1 MLKLRPYQEE
11 CLTAIEVAGKGRHL
25 CQLATGLGK
34 TVIFSRIKEQGKTLI
49 LAHREELVKQP
60 LKYYTDVKVGV
71 EMGKERAEKDCK
83 VVSASVQ
90 SLARRL
96 NCYSPDEFQTI
107 IIDECHHATSS
118 AYKKI
123 INYFNFERLIGFTAT
138 PNRADGVGLEEVFDD
153 IIFQKDLKYGIQ
165 QGYLSPIQCKRVFIE
180 YDLSQVATR
189 MGDYSPQ
196 DLARQLN
203 VESCNLAIAQAIAEV
218 AELPAIIF
226 AVDVEHAKALEKL
239 IPNSKAVSADSKDR
253 AEVIEQYRQGKIK
266 VLINCMLFTEG
277 TDLPMTR
284 TVLIARP
291 TKSQSLYTQM
301 VGRGTRLYD
310 GKDHCLLIDCIGV
323 SRLPICT
330 APTLLG
336 LSSEDVPESKVL
348 EIEGDLLN
356 DIPAILEKET
366 DNPQSWIRNIKN
378 IKIWEKANS
387 YNLHDVNY
395 FRKPNGEM
403 ILEMPNKGGKI
414 KVSAPDNLGNVV
426 FTNRKG
432 ENFSM
437 QAQTC
442 YDYIF
447 KNMRSNYD
455 KERPLWNR
463 KSAERWGREPAKPNQ
478 LIYMARLAKAKG
490 YSLDGIGKLNRGEC
504 AQVITRL
511 RNM

>member
-1 MLKLRPYQEE
+1 MLKLRAYQKE
-11 CLTAIEVAGKGRHL
+11 CLTAIANAGNGRHL

-34 TVIFSRIKEQGKTLI
+34 TVIFSRIPEEGRTLI
-49 LAHREELVKQP
+49 LAHREELVRQP
-60 LKYYTDVKVGV
+60 LKYYSVKTSV
-71 EMGKERAEKDCK
+71 EMGKERATKDSK

-96 NCYSPDEFQTI
+96 NSYSPDEFQTI

-118 AYKKI
+118 TYQKCL
-123 INYFNFERLIGFTAT
+123 NYFNFNRLIGFTAT
-138 PNRADGVGLEEVFDD
+138 PNRADGIGLENVFED
-153 IIFQKDLKYGIQ
+153 IIFQKDLRYGIQ
-165 QGYLSPIQCKRVFIE
+165 QGYLSPIICKRVFLD
-180 YDLSQVATR
+180 YDLSQVTQR
-189 MGDYSPQ
+189 MGDYSPS

-203 VESCNLAIAQAIAEV
+203 VESCNMAIAQAIRDI

-226 AVDVEHAKALEKL
+226 AVDVEHARALEKL
-239 IPNSKAVSADSKDR
+239 IPNSKAVSAESKDR
-253 AEVIEQYRQGKIK
+253 AEVIEQYKQGKIK

-291 TKSQSLYTQM
+291 TKSQALYVQM
-301 VGRGTRLYD
+301 AGRGTRLSE

-330 APTLLG
+330 APTLIG
-336 LSSEDVPESKVL
+336 LRTEDVPEHKAL

-356 DIPAILEKET
+356 DIPDVIEKAMDT
-366 DNPQSWIRNIKN
+366 PQSWIKN
-378 IKIWEKANS
+378 IANVKLWEKMNA

-395 FRKPNGEM
+395 YRLANGTLT
-403 ILEMPNKGGKI
+403 LEMPNKKGKI
-414 KVSAPDNLGNVV
+414 KITEPDNLGNVI
-426 FTNRKG
+426 FTNTKG
-432 ENFSM
+432 EEFTM
-437 QAQTC
+437 KAQHC
-442 YDYIF
+442 YDYVF
-447 KNMRSNYD
+447 RNMRDKFD

-463 KSAERWGREPAKPNQ
+463 KSAERWGRKPAQPNQ
-478 LIYMARLAKAKG
+478 IIYMNRLARQKG
-490 YSLDGIGKLNRGEC
+490 YSIEGIGNLNRGQV

>member
-11 CLTAIEVAGKGRHL
+11 CLIAIDQAGKGRHL

-71 EMGKERAEKDCK
+71 EMGKERADKDCK

-96 NCYSPDEFQTI
+96 KDFNPDDFQTI

-118 AYKKI
+118 TYQKI
-123 INYFNFERLIGFTAT
+123 INYFKFERLIGFTAT

-165 QGYLSPIQCKRVFIE
+165 KGYLSPIICKRIFLD
-180 YDLSQVATR
+180 YDLSQVNQR

-203 VESCNLAIAQAIAEV
+203 VESCNKAIAQAIAEV

-239 IPNSKAVSADSKDR
+239 IPNSRAVSADSKDR
-253 AEVIEQYRQGKIK
+253 AEVIEQYKEGKIK

-291 TKSQSLYTQM
+291 TKSQALYVQM
-301 VGRGTRLYD
+301 AGRGTRLYD

-336 LSSEDVPESKVL
+336 LSTEEVPNHKVMEL
-348 EIEGDLLN
+348 EGDLLA
-356 DIPAILEKET
+356 DIPQIIEKSMDCPE
-366 DNPQSWIRNIKN
+366 SWIKN
-378 IKIWEKANS
+378 ITNVKIWEKASS

-395 FRKPNGEM
+395 YRMADGTF
-403 ILEMPNKGGKI
+403 ILELPNKSGKI

-478 LIYMARLAKAKG
+478 LIYMNRLAKAKG
-490 YSLDGIGKLNRGEC
+490 YSLDGIGKLNRGQV

>member
-11 CLTAIEVAGKGRHL
+11 CLAAIANAGNGRHL

-34 TVIFSRIKEQGKTLI
+34 TVIFSRIPEEGRTLI
-49 LAHREELVKQP
+49 LAHREELVRQP
-60 LKYYTDVKVGV
+60 LKYYNCKTSV
-71 EMGKERAEKDCK
+71 EMAKEHAKKDSK
-83 VVSASVQ
+83 VVAASVQ

-96 NCYSPDEFQTI
+96 EKFSPDEFQTI

-118 AYKKI
+118 TYQKCL
-123 INYFNFERLIGFTAT
+123 NYFNFNRLIGFTAT
-138 PNRADGVGLEEVFDD
+138 PNRADGIGLEEVFDN
-153 IIFQKDLKYGIQ
+153 IIFQKDLRYGISS
-165 QGYLSPIQCKRVFIE
+165 GYLSPIICKRIFLD
-180 YDLSQVATR
+180 YDLSQVSQR
-189 MGDYSPQ
+189 LGDYSPS

-203 VESCNLAIAQAIAEV
+203 VESCNIAIAQTIREV

-226 AVDVEHAKALEKL
+226 CVDVEHARALEKI
-239 IPNSKAVSADSKDR
+239 IPNSRAVSAESKDR
-253 AEVIEQYRQGKIK
+253 AEVIEQYRNGEIK

-277 TDLPMTR
+277 TDLPMTK

-336 LSSEDVPESKVL
+336 LSSEDIPDSKVL
-348 EIEGDLLN
+348 EIEGDLLK
-356 DIPAILEKET
+356 DIPAILERET
-366 DNPQSWIRNIKN
+366 DTPHSWIRNIKN
-378 IKIWEKANS
+378 IKIWEKANA

-447 KNMRSNYD
+447 KKMRSNYD

-478 LIYMARLAKAKG
+478 IIYMARLAKAKG